1 MDWVA
6 LELVGQIVN
15 KGIPV
20 RLLCVQPGEFTLFK
34 ARLGTIGGGEVAL
47 IVIVFVLGAPAPLNV
62 KEAVYIPDGKVTGN
76 GVLLLSLEIE
86 GGPPLFAE
94 NDQVT
99 VVVEV
104 MLLPVSTKE
113 NKIVDPAQ
121 TLSVFIVGPV
131 VSYMGSVTKLAF
143 N

>member
-20 RLLCVQPGEFTLFK
+20 RLLCVQPGEFTLFR

-121 TLSVFIVGPV
+121 TLSVFIAGPV